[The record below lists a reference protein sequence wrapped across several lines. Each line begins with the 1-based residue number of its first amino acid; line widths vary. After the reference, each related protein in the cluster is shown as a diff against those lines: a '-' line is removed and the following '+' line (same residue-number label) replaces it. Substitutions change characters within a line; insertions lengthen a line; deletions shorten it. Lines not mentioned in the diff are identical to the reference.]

1 MNISTLD
8 SLSLEEPK
16 CSGGASDVAEKPER
30 VTKVRNGQTS
40 GIQNQEHVAHR
51 PGSDPQRVRSTARL
65 TFGAL
70 LHSLLTCKVRG
81 TGTPQEWLPESTTVK
96 CLEFLK

>member
-16 CSGGASDVAEKPER
+16 CSGGASDVAEEPER

-51 PGSDPQRVRSTARL
+51 PGSDPQRV
-65 TFGAL
+65 
-70 LHSLLTCKVRG
+70 
-81 TGTPQEWLPESTTVK
+81 
-96 CLEFLK
+96 